1 MVHPN
6 LQFIY
11 IMSILASI
19 MRTIIQIKNQIKASE
34 KECLTKDTKV
44 CRLTFRFTNS
54 VDPSSDKTR
63 GKRDLRL
70 IPYRMGRL
78 VKGEQNRRTRRPSG
92 QLCTFLCPFLPISTV
107 VVTGLINLISNAWPN
122 WPHDI
127 KLIPFEGGPSAC
139 SLLPG
144 TLKLWVTGP
153 NAPH

>member
-63 GKRDLRL
+63 GKRDLGL
-70 IPYRMGRL
+70 IPYRMGRP
-78 VKGEQNRRTRRPSG
+78 VKGEQNRQTHSQAKWSTR
-92 QLCTFLCPFLPISTV
+92 TFLC
-107 VVTGLINLISNAWPN
+107 LISNDGQLN
-122 WPHDI
+122 I
-127 KLIPFEGGPSAC
+127 
-139 SLLPG
+139 
-144 TLKLWVTGP
+144 
-153 NAPH
+153 